1 MWVAIHDATIANGT
15 IHVLPGSHREQYK
28 HSRDPN
34 SDHHIHCQVPE
45 ERAVPIE
52 LAAGGVAFF
61 CYGTAHCTK
70 ANLTDNER
78 AGMAF
83 HFLHHSYITQASTA
97 DEKPL
102 ISGPEATGGL
112 REYGV
117 QVDSAWD
124 VEVAR
129 TLLTP

>member
-1 MWVAIHDATIANGT
+1 
-15 IHVLPGSHREQYK
+15 
-28 HSRDPN
+28 
-34 SDHHIHCQVPE
+34 
-45 ERAVPIE
+45 
-52 LAAGGVAFF
+52 
-61 CYGTAHCTK
+61 
-70 ANLTDNER
+70 
-78 AGMAF
+78 MAF
-83 HFLHHSYITQASTA
+83 HFLHHSYIPQASTA

>member
-1 MWVAIHDATIANGT
+1 M
-15 IHVLPGSHREQYK
+15 
-28 HSRDPN
+28 
-34 SDHHIHCQVPE
+34 
-45 ERAVPIE
+45 PIE

-70 ANLTDNER
+70 ANLTDDER

-83 HFLHHSYITQASTA
+83 HFLHHEYVPQANLA

-102 ISGPEATGGL
+102 ISGPDATGGL

-117 QVDSAWD
+117 QVDGMWD

-129 TLLTP
+129 TLATP